1 MTEKKNSVPR
11 GLVLDAAIDALGKV
25 VPDWSWLAA
34 MQVFNDAAYALHKV
48 IREDKTGEL
57 KKSPFI
63 QLEYDTE
70 FPPVAEDEGETFRKE
85 VITEREISGLTEIL
99 IDQWPG
105 IAEKTILST
114 LTKDVRFV
122 VTFTDDPDKPS
133 ENISNVE
140 LRIPPE
146 LAEELQALPK
156 ADQGKRR
163 DELAQGFDFSGMKFS
178 VTETESGK
186 EVEFEFKARIV
197 PLVLVPDEDRSFF
210 PIITGLDFTKGEF
223 ADLSDSEIDDIF
235 KRIFKFFDDQA
246 AAKGKGKA
254 RAAIKKP
261 DRVRLYSP
269 ETFHVA
275 AGFNPMHRLA
285 ERNRG
290 GLPLFPEERRQFYEL
305 RTPLNWAVGLAFFA
319 RTSEK
324 APGDWQEVT
333 LADLQSRV
341 YSLTERQARRHGQQR
356 EDILAEVV
364 KLHSAKNFYVRYEVE
379 RLGRFYRRNV
389 VLGSD
394 YAIPNL
400 ELVFRD
406 RKGRRVYPSDPAL
419 QSVTIPLE
427 VKGRRVYTPDGKDI
441 KALPKDRFKLHS
453 IRWRWNP
460 SFVDDLKAAPLLDKK
475 GRVMKGNNGRPVRGG
490 YNIQVA
496 VRIFKALATLRNER
510 AYVAHDLLILLAHDI
525 QRPPKQ
531 SQAARNIINREAFR
545 LFDLLGLEEDPKSPG
560 RREEVV
566 AAAIYRLKQPDIGAL
581 LPGSDE
587 RPRPST
593 NPDARPS
600 PFYHLIRS
608 SDFMPAA
615 ALVTKEEA
623 AGLNAEAVQPIL
635 PPPPKKQVQEVAV
648 QRVLPGIVE
657 APPVP
662 SGADIREARTAA
674 GVNIRD
680 FARLVKGGSFNTW
693 ARYERGG
700 AIRAGKIGPETWQ
713 KVRDFVAK
721 HKPKGGA

>member
-1 MTEKKNSVPR
+1 MTESKKGVPR
-11 GLVLDAAIDALGKV
+11 GLILDAAIDALGKV
-25 VPDWSWLAA
+25 IPDWSWLAA
-34 MQVFNDAAYALHKV
+34 MQIFHDAAFALKKI

-57 KKSPFI
+57 KKNPFI

-70 FPPVAEDEGETFRKE
+70 FPPLAEDEGESFRKE
-85 VITEREISGLTEIL
+85 VITEQEVSGFTNIL

-122 VTFTDDPDKPS
+122 VTFTDNPDNPS

-140 LRIPPE
+140 LQIPPE

-156 ADQGKRR
+156 ADQEKRR
-163 DELAQGFDFSGMKFS
+163 DELAQGFEFSGMKFS
-178 VTETESGK
+178 ATETESGK

-210 PIITGLDFTKGEF
+210 PIITGLDFTKGEL
-223 ADLSDSEIDDIF
+223 ADLSDSEIDDVF
-235 KRIFKFFDDQA
+235 KQILKFFDDQA
-246 AAKGKGKA
+246 AAEGKGKA
-254 RAAIKKP
+254 PAAIKKP
-261 DRVRLYSP
+261 DRVRHYSP
-269 ETFHVA
+269 EDFHVA
-275 AGFNPMHRLA
+275 AGFVPMHRLA

-364 KLHSAKNFYVRYEVE
+364 KLHSTKNFYVRYEFE
-379 RLGRFYRRNV
+379 RMGRFYQRNV
-389 VLGSD
+389 ALGSD

-419 QSVTIPLE
+419 QSVRIPLE
-427 VKGRRVYTPDGKDI
+427 VKGRRAYTPDGKDI
-441 KALPKDRFKLHS
+441 TSLPKDRFKLHS

-460 SFVDDLKAAPLLDKK
+460 SFVDDLKAAPRLDQK
-475 GRVMKGNNGRPVRGG
+475 GRVMKDKTGRPLRGG

-525 QRPPKQ
+525 QKPPKQ
-531 SQAARNIINREAFR
+531 SPAARNVIEKEAIR
-545 LFDLLGLEEDPKSPG
+545 LFDLLGLPEDPKSPG
-560 RREEVV
+560 RREEAV
-566 AAAIYRLKQPDIGAL
+566 AAAIFRLKQPDIGAL

-587 RPRPST
+587 KPRPSL
-593 NPDARPS
+593 NPDQRKS
-600 PFYHLIRS
+600 PFYRLVRS

-623 AGLNAEAVQPIL
+623 AELKAGAVQPML
-635 PPPPKKQVQEVAV
+635 PPPPKKPAQEVAV

-662 SGADIREARTAA
+662 SGADIRAARAAA
-674 GVNIRD
+674 GVNIRE
-680 FARLVKGGSFNTW
+680 FARLVGGGSFNTW
-693 ARYERGG
+693 ARFERGG
-700 AIRAGKIGPETWQ
+700 AIRAGKIGLETWQ
-713 KVRDFVAK
+713 KVRDFVEK